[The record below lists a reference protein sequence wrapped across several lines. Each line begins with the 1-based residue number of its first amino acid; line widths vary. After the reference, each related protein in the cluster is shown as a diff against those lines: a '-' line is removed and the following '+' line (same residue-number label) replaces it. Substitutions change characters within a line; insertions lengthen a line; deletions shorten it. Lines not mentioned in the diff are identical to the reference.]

1 MEEVALSRSMPQ
13 CPPLAALSLSLSR
26 RSSSVCLFVAAS
38 ICCCFRLLLPSLC
51 SSRLSC
57 VSVCLSVCLFVFVS
71 VLSSRVGVTRV
82 TSYESPLAARRRL
95 CCCCCCCCLLGVSCS
110 SGEWGSESPG
120 IRPTTNNRVQQTT
133 YHGTQTRDHGNNRH

>member
-1 MEEVALSRSMPQ
+1 MEEVALSRSMPPAR
-13 CPPLAALSLSLSR
+13 CPLSLSLRR
-26 RSSSVCLFVAAS
+26 RSSSVCLFVASDAVFACS
-38 ICCCFRLLLPSLC
+38 VRLVCL
-51 SSRLSC
+51 
-57 VSVCLSVCLFVFVS
+57 VCLSVCLFVFVS